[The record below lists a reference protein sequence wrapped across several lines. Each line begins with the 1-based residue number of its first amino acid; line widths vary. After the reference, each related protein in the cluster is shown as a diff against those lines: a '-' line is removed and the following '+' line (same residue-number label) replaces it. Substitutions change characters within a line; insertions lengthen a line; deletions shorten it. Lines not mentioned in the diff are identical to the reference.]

1 MGWLTLEVGWLQVFY
16 VQYTGDTP
24 EILDTYV
31 IDTCTCKYIANDSWF
46 YSNTFIHSYT
56 LEKFSGLVHLRMD
69 SPWKTK
75 SSEVNLH
82 DLGFS
87 SSCDHTIDSRNHNP
101 SITKMQISW
110 YDRLCHNWRHF
121 FEKSPLQIGRQG
133 CSDSSQRF
141 SLKCMGFK
149 LMFDIG
155 VKNHHWE
162 YHFLHPPKINM
173 EPKNGILEEE
183 IQSLEIIIFR
193 FHVNFRRC
201 TSTSYYNFWF
211 SFGMFRDIL
220 LMVQT
225 SS

>member
-1 MGWLTLEVGWLQVFY
+1 MTWGSAPAVTIQSTAGTTIHPSPRCRFHGTTDCATTDVTFSKKVL
-16 VQYTGDTP
+16 
-24 EILDTYV
+24 
-31 IDTCTCKYIANDSWF
+31 CKSADKGVL
-46 YSNTFIHSYT
+46 IH
-56 LEKFSGLVHLRMD
+56 
-69 SPWKTK
+69 P
-75 SSEVNLH
+75 
-82 DLGFS
+82 
-87 SSCDHTIDSRNHNP
+87 
-101 SITKMQISW
+101 
-110 YDRLCHNWRHF
+110 
-121 FEKSPLQIGRQG
+121 
-133 CSDSSQRF
+133 QRF